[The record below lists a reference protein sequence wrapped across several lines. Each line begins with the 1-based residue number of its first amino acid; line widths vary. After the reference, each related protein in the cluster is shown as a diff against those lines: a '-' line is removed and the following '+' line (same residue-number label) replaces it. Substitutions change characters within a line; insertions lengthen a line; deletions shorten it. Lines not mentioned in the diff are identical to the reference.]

1 MINKQTNK
9 KKSTTK
15 QGWNDSIT
23 LVVQWVT
30 AAHWPGVS
38 IRGRWLPLCAVPPK
52 GIFLRDLWKTLMLF
66 PDVAGEFETGHKNQC
81 ELPGSSAETSQ
92 SLLLE

>member
-1 MINKQTNK
+1 
-9 KKSTTK
+9 
-15 QGWNDSIT
+15 
-23 LVVQWVT
+23 
-30 AAHWPGVS
+30 
-38 IRGRWLPLCAVPPK
+38 
-52 GIFLRDLWKTLMLF
+52 MLF

>member
-38 IRGRWLPLCAVPPK
+38 IRGRGLPVCAVPPK
-52 GIFLRDLWKTLMLF
+52 GIFPRDLWK
-66 PDVAGEFETGHKNQC
+66 H
-81 ELPGSSAETSQ
+81 
-92 SLLLE
+92 